1 MDGSTNKSGSYVFA
15 SELGWM
21 ALAWRGD
28 ELARF
33 SFGHPSAAAAVG
45 AIDADGWTATR
56 EGDLPAWVAD
66 LAGRLQAY
74 AAGDEVR
81 FDDVPLDQSHLGPF
95 SQRVVRLCRK
105 ISRGKTRSY
114 AELAAAAGSPGAARA
129 VGNVMASNRFPIIVP
144 CHRVVGSG
152 GSLGGFSAPEGLSM
166 KSRMLA
172 LEGHTSPQ
180 RKQGKRSLHRNR
192 RRITLAGALG

>member
-1 MDGSTNKSGSYVFA
+1 MDGTKNKSGSYVFA

-21 ALAWRGD
+21 ALAWRD
-28 ELARF
+28 DQLARF
-33 SFGHPSAAAAVG
+33 SFGHPSAAAAIG
-45 AIDADGWTATR
+45 AIDAKDWTATR
-56 EGDLPAWVAD
+56 EDDSPAWVVD
-66 LAGRLQAY
+66 LASRLQGY

-81 FDDVPLDQSHLGPF
+81 FDDVLLDQSHLGPF

-129 VGNVMASNRFPIIVP
+129 VGNVMANNRFPIIVP

-180 RKQGKRSLHRNR
+180 RKQGKRTSPAKR
-192 RRITLAGALG
+192 RKALAHA